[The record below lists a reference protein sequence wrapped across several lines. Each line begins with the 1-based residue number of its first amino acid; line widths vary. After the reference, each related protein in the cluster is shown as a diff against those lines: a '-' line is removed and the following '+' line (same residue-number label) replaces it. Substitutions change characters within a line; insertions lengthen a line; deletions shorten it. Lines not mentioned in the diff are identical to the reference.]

1 MPEPDVTENYIRL
14 RQREPG
20 EFVDGSF
27 RTITLSAGEG
37 IHAVIG
43 HLKSDPEGGTVV
55 QSFLFEKD
63 KWTVERAEA
72 WVKDH
77 AKRSLSSILKNY
89 KEVDMSRDTERRIV
103 KFVKAK
109 VANIDEKAMEVDAV
123 VSTGA
128 IDRDRE
134 IIMPS
139 AWGAKLAYYMEHPVL
154 LDSHNYGDVNSQI
167 GKAVSVTSDQSG
179 LKCRFKYFAGQGNA
193 SADWAWYLAKNGE
206 AMYSV
211 GFIPGAEMSYDD
223 LPTPMQA
230 EVNSGKLRRVFNDV
244 ELLEVSQVVVG
255 SNRGALQVIGNAA
268 PEGEV
273 ALYAQAVQKQ
283 FGDKLPDFAVQPIK
297 KANEAMVVCGKCQTS
312 VDWTKEPEVSMG
324 GVKCPKCG
332 VTVDQTGKPATGTPV
347 SPIPPVVPVVPPA
360 KTEPELKT
368 VIIEPVDVRS
378 MQELQTVVDIWRSGK
393 ALSYSSR
400 KSIESTIAQLK
411 ATISLLGELLAL
423 TAAKPE
429 DSKEATAEDTMKATL
444 DAHEKFL
451 SNIRNSRTQ

>member
-14 RQREPG
+14 RQREPD

-27 RTITLSAGEG
+27 RTIDISASEG
-37 IHAVIG
+37 IKAVIG

-55 QSFLFEKD
+55 QSYLFDKD

-72 WVKDH
+72 WVKQH
-77 AKRSLSSILKNY
+77 AKRPLESILKHY
-89 KEVDMSRDTERRIV
+89 KEVDMSRDTEKRVV
-103 KFVKAK
+103 KFVRAK
-109 VANIDEKAMEVDAV
+109 VANIDEERCEVDAV

-154 LDSHNYGDVNSQI
+154 LDSHNYDNVRSQI

-179 LKCRFKYFAGQGNA
+179 LKCRFQYFAGQGNA

-211 GFIPGAEMSYDD
+211 GFIPGDEVPYDD

-255 SNRGALQVIGNAA
+255 SNRGALQVIGNSA
-268 PEGEV
+268 PEGDV
-273 ALYAQAVQKQ
+273 AAYAAAVQKR
-283 FGDKLPDFAVQPIK
+283 FGDKLPEFIPQTPKSAEQPDGVPSPTPSAK
-297 KANEAMVVCGKCQTS
+297 KPT
-312 VDWTKEPEVSMG
+312 
-324 GVKCPKCG
+324 
-332 VTVDQTGKPATGTPV
+332 PAAPA
-347 SPIPPVVPVVPPA
+347 PIVPPVEPPA
-360 KTEPELKT
+360 KVEPELKT

-393 ALSYSSR
+393 ALSHASR

-411 ATISLLGELLAL
+411 TTILLLGELLAL

-429 DSKEATAEDTMKATL
+429 DIKEATAGDDLKLTL
-444 DAHEKFL
+444 DSHEKFL
-451 SNIRNSRTQ
+451 NTIRNSRTQ